1 MEAIYCCHAA
11 CWMQGSM
18 HGPDVGQLLHMFALE
33 DGDVTDRT
41 LFVPVVERMERLRTA
56 VAAMPIKATVAV

>member
-1 MEAIYCCHAA
+1 
-11 CWMQGSM
+11 MQGSM

-41 LFVPVVERMERLRTA
+41 LYVPVVERMERLRTA